1 MPAPGEPSPA
11 TLPATLSLGQA
22 AATPWQV
29 VIGGAGPA
37 GAAAALRFARAGL
50 RVLLVDRGSM
60 PRWKVCGCCLSMTAL
75 DELRR
80 LGSVAD
86 DDRLLLERAVPLERV
101 RLSTA
106 RHAATIALPGGAVV
120 SREALDQALVAS
132 AIRAGCHWLPDTQI
146 VTASDDR
153 GARGAGGA
161 SIMVRH
167 PAGPAGAE
175 GRLQADLIVLATG
188 LGGHVRTEAAAGHPE
203 DRPRAGAERRS
214 IDRGSRIGLGATL
227 PAGALDLQPGLLEM
241 AVSREGYC
249 GMVRLEDGRIDVA
262 AAVDPRALHGATD
275 PAQVVLRIL
284 RATGADGVAA
294 GPPFAAAAF
303 QATPRLTHAAA
314 LATSPSG
321 RILRAGDA
329 AAYVEPFTGEGIG
342 WALSSGRI
350 LADALLPVLLPGN
363 STAAAHAAAVTD
375 YRHAHLRHFRPLHA
389 RCRLMALALRRPA
402 VVATAIH
409 ATRFAPWLA
418 ARIVP
423 RLIGGGPAA
432 ARPAGGARH
441 APASVVVPMPH
452 G

>member
-1 MPAPGEPSPA
+1 MPAPGEPLPT

-37 GAAAALRFARAGL
+37 GAAAALRFARGGL

-60 PRWKVCGCCLSMTAL
+60 PRWKVCGCCLSRTAL

-86 DDRLLLERAVPLERV
+86 DGQLLPEQAVPLEQV
-101 RLSTA
+101 RLSA
-106 RHAATIALPGGAVV
+106 AGHSATIPLPGGAVV
-120 SREALDQALVAS
+120 SREALDHTLVMS

-146 VTASDDR
+146 VTASDER
-153 GARGAGGA
+153 GAHGAGGA
-161 SIMVRH
+161 SILVRH
-167 PAGPAGAE
+167 PAGAAGTQATL
-175 GRLQADLIVLATG
+175 RADLVVIATG
-188 LGGHVRTEAAAGHPE
+188 LGGHVRTEAAGGSNGH
-203 DRPRAGAERRS
+203 RLRAPAERRS

-227 PAGALDLQPGLLEM
+227 PAGAIDLQPGLLEM

-249 GMVRLEDGRIDVA
+249 GMIRLEDGRIDVA
-262 AAVDPRALHGATD
+262 AAVDPRALQGATD
-275 PAQVVLRIL
+275 PAQVLLQLLRTTL
-284 RATGADGVAA
+284 ADGAAAVAA
-294 GPPFAAAAF
+294 GPLLAAAAF
-303 QATPRLTHAAA
+303 QATPRLTHAASV
-314 LATSPSG
+314 ATSPTG

-350 LADALLPVLLPGN
+350 LAEALMPALLTGN
-363 STAAAHAAAVTD
+363 STAAAHAAAVAD

-402 VVATAIH
+402 LVATAIR
-409 ATRFAPWLA
+409 ATRLAPWLA

-432 ARPAGGARH
+432 AQPARA
-441 APASVVVPMPH
+441 
-452 G
+452 